1 MKKISDSFE
10 FSGHF
15 SGRLVIFCSDERF
28 IKANMAF
35 LKNSL
40 EIQTSDLMV
49 LPGGPVFIINDEPD
63 LMERLKILI
72 DAHKIK
78 KIILISHSDCGYY
91 KKKFENLSEEDI
103 LEKQMGDNQKAIN
116 RLEKLFKDI
125 SINVFH
131 AEICNSKTINYTQ
144 IKLPL
149 E

>member
-10 FSGHF
+10 FNSHF

-28 IKANMAF
+28 IKANLEFIKNF
-35 LKNSL
+35 LK
-40 EIQTSDLMV
+40 IHGSDLMV
-49 LPGGPVFIINDEPD
+49 LPGGHVFIINNEPD
-63 LMERLKILI
+63 LMERLKNLI

-144 IKLPL
+144 IL
-149 E
+149 

>member
-1 MKKISDSFE
+1 MKKISDSFK

-28 IKANMAF
+28 IEANLAF

-40 EIQTSDLMV
+40 EIQTGDLMV
-49 LPGGPVFIINDEPD
+49 LPGGPEFIINDEPD
-63 LMERLKILI
+63 LMERLKILV

-103 LEKQMGDNQKAIN
+103 LEKQMDDNQKAIKK
-116 RLEKLFKDI
+116 LEKLFKDI
-125 SINVFH
+125 SVNAFH

-144 IKLPL
+144 I
-149 E
+149 

>member
-15 SGRLVIFCSDERF
+15 SGRLVIFCSDESF

-40 EIQTSDLMV
+40 EIQGSDLMV

-63 LMERLKILI
+63 LMERLKILV

-78 KIILISHSDCGYY
+78 KIILISHSDCSYY
-91 KKKFENLSEEDI
+91 KKNFDDFSEEDI
-103 LEKQMGDNQKAIN
+103 LEKQMDDNQKAIN
-116 RLEKLFKDI
+116 KLGKLFKDI
-125 SINVFH
+125 SVQAFH
-131 AEICNSKTINYTQ
+131 AGINNSKTIDYIQ
-144 IKLPL
+144 IT
-149 E
+149 